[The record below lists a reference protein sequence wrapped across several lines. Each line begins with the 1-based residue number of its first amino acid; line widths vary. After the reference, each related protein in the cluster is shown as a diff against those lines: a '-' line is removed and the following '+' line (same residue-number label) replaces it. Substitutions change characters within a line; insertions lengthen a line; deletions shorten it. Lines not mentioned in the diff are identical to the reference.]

1 MFRLAAV
8 GDVLGIGKLCL
19 LHVGEDGKVEGTL
32 VVDNG
37 GIGSGGDA

>member
-8 GDVLGIGKLCL
+8 GDVHGVGKLCS

-32 VVDNG
+32 VVDNDE
-37 GIGSGGDA
+37 ISYGGDA

>member
-8 GDVLGIGKLCL
+8 GDFLGTGKLCS

-32 VVDNG
+32 VADND
-37 GIGSGGDA
+37 GS